1 MPKKLLQVEL
11 LADESPKEWSEGRV
25 LRMRRLKVRNA
36 YQGGEVSRDYGVEL
50 AQHRGH
56 DAVAVIPYW
65 IEDDTYKIMLLRSFR
80 PALLFRDFQPESE
93 PFLVECVAGV
103 LEAGEGDGPGIRHR
117 AARETLEEAGFRLE
131 ENDVQI
137 LGVPFYASPGVYTE
151 KIWITTGQVDPRQR
165 VEPLL
170 DGSVFEEV
178 IEPLPLA
185 LDVAL
190 EWLERGLIR
199 DAKTEIALMRFAHW
213 LGVA

>member
-1 MPKKLLQVEL
+1 MPPKLVQVEL
-11 LADESPKEWSEGRV
+11 LADESPAAWSEGRV
-25 LRMRRLKVRNA
+25 VRLRRLRVRNE
-36 YQGGEVSRDYGVEL
+36 YVGGEHSREYGVEIV
-50 AQHRGH
+50 AHRGH

-65 IEDDTYKIMLLRSFR
+65 IEDENYKVMLLRSFR

-103 LEAGEGDGPGIRHR
+103 LEEGEGDGPGIRHR
-117 AARETLEEAGFRLE
+117 AAAETLEEAGFHVE
-131 ENDVQI
+131 ENEVQI

-151 KIWITTGQVDPRQR
+151 KVWVTTVQVDPRAR
-165 VEPLL
+165 VAPLL
-170 DGSVFEEV
+170 DGSVFEEL

-190 EWLERGLIR
+190 EWLERGQIR
-199 DAKTEIALMRFAHW
+199 DAKTEIALLRFARW